1 MIPPMPMAFFPP
13 PPFLNLPPPPMP
25 PPNFTGL
32 TEAELRAMEGQE
44 RSNVEAR
51 IKVLRNIQVL
61 LDAAVMEMNQYTAVV
76 SRLST
81 AAPAAPAASSATAP
95 EPSPAAEVVTNAAT
109 EPVAE
114 VATSSQSTSAPV
126 QTGTR
131 PKASSR
137 GASEPEPE
145 EEELIR
151 TMDQE
156 DQSGELTDEQTE
168 LRRRRLEK
176 FEKKDD
182 GGGDTTPPQE

>member
-1 MIPPMPMAFFPP
+1 
-13 PPFLNLPPPPMP
+13 
-25 PPNFTGL
+25 
-32 TEAELRAMEGQE
+32 MEGQE

-81 AAPAAPAASSATAP
+81 AAPAAPAPAASSATAP
-95 EPSPAAEVVTNAAT
+95 EPSPAAEVVTNSTAAT

-114 VATSSQSTSAPV
+114 VAASSQSTSAPV

-131 PKASSR
+131 PKVSSR

>member
-1 MIPPMPMAFFPP
+1 MPPFMIPPMPMAFFPP

-81 AAPAAPAASSATAP
+81 AAPAAP
-95 EPSPAAEVVTNAAT
+95 
-109 EPVAE
+109 
-114 VATSSQSTSAPV
+114 
-126 QTGTR
+126 
-131 PKASSR
+131 
-137 GASEPEPE
+137 
-145 EEELIR
+145 I
-151 TMDQE
+151 
-156 DQSGELTDEQTE
+156 
-168 LRRRRLEK
+168 
-176 FEKKDD
+176 
-182 GGGDTTPPQE
+182 